1 MTGAYVHPS
10 FMTGAY
16 SLKLKCGSGQ
26 VRYRP
31 VSLMTRCPNVKKE
44 TSMESNSK
52 TAWTVSA
59 SVFLVIFKALC
70 ASFDPTMA
78 FALSLVVL
86 LAVKN

>member
-1 MTGAYVHPS
+1 
-10 FMTGAY
+10 
-16 SLKLKCGSGQ
+16 
-26 VRYRP
+26 
-31 VSLMTRCPNVKKE
+31 
-44 TSMESNSK
+44 MESNSK